1 MIKKQVRKVSAIV
14 PVYNA
19 ESTLLRAVNSLLSQP
34 EINEIILVED
44 GSKDESLEL
53 CKMLASKY
61 DNIQLF
67 THPDGKNKGAP
78 ASRNL
83 GLTKITNTWVQ
94 FMDADDELLPGKIE
108 SQLQKVDLNT
118 SLVVG
123 QFLKSGAKAQQCI
136 TYLKD
141 IWSGLLVT
149 RLGITT
155 SNLWNA
161 EVIKKAG
168 GWSESLPN
176 VQEYHLMFEML
187 KLNDNLAFSADSLTV
202 IYPQPNSISNSPKN
216 LKQKRDTYF
225 HFRLLVRDH
234 LLATGK
240 YSVKRKYYYNVCT
253 GKMLEY
259 HRPPFKVPFSNL
271 YFLFYKGLKRIEIPL
286 SKVF

>member
-1 MIKKQVRKVSAIV
+1 MKIIQINRIDFQVWSQNKNEKMIKKQVRKVSAIV

-123 QFLKSGAKAQQCI
+123 QFLKSGTKAQQCI
-136 TYLKD
+136 T
-141 IWSGLLVT
+141 
-149 RLGITT
+149 
-155 SNLWNA
+155 
-161 EVIKKAG
+161 
-168 GWSESLPN
+168 
-176 VQEYHLMFEML
+176 
-187 KLNDNLAFSADSLTV
+187 
-202 IYPQPNSISNSPKN
+202 
-216 LKQKRDTYF
+216 
-225 HFRLLVRDH
+225 
-234 LLATGK
+234 
-240 YSVKRKYYYNVCT
+240 
-253 GKMLEY
+253 
-259 HRPPFKVPFSNL
+259 
-271 YFLFYKGLKRIEIPL
+271 
-286 SKVF
+286 